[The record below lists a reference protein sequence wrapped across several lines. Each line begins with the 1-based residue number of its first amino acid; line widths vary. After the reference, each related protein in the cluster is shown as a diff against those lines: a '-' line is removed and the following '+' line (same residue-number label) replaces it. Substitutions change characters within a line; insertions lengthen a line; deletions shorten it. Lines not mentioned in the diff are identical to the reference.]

1 MVEMM
6 TMEIVHG
13 DEDADGD
20 DDAGKLRCGCLEM
33 AFDTHSSHTKDCR
46 LCETMS
52 EWDLMWRQPKTYLDV
67 SHKLLLMHHNESM
80 RGIGVT
86 CYSHNGKDLYCNK
99 PAEGWCCMSAC
110 EYLRLHLPDR
120 SWKNPRELQFML
132 VGVNDS
138 VCWKGR
144 VGRLEAGARLRM
156 RMMRSSRSKG
166 GSVYAVA
173 NAASSAS
180 ASGDASSTASG
191 AAPGAAADPAASSAP
206 ATTPA

>member
-1 MVEMM
+1 MQGGMFEVA
-6 TMEIVHG
+6 V
-13 DEDADGD
+13 
-20 DDAGKLRCGCLEM
+20 KLQQLL
-33 AFDTHSSHTKDCR
+33 TDCA
-46 LCETMS
+46 
-52 EWDLMWRQPKTYLDV
+52 PG
-67 SHKLLLMHHNESM
+67 MHHNESM

-99 PAEGWCCMSAC
+99 PAEGTCWTTGGWCPPADENDEILS
-110 EYLRLHLPDR
+110 
-120 SWKNPRELQFML
+120 KQ
-132 VGVNDS
+132 GVTAFCGLTPLNFS
-138 VCWKGR
+138 
-144 VGRLEAGARLRM
+144 
-156 RMMRSSRSKG
+156 